1 MRAIPRD
8 NIPNGQNAF
17 VCEDHWPK
25 GYESVSIIRYGKI
38 RPKNPPS
45 VFTQC
50 IAPSQ
55 IPTPLP
61 PPRQT
66 TKAHASARN
75 VIPDEFAAFLEKD
88 RLLSYEDLCQKVM

>member
-1 MRAIPRD
+1 MD
-8 NIPNGQNAF
+8 QHTF

-25 GYESVSIIRYGKI
+25 GYESIIRYGKI

-50 IAPSQ
+50 VAPSQ

-61 PPRQT
+61 PPRPT
-66 TKAHASARN
+66 IKARASARN
-75 VIPDEFAAFLEKD
+75 VILDEFAAFLEKD
-88 RLLSYEDLCQKVM
+88 RLLSYEDLCQKVMGEKSIFPFL